1 MALYTLGQADA
12 SRADA
17 VDKDVFG
24 VGILSECVVQA
35 FYGHAFQP
43 HEQRGQGKDDKGAE

>member
-17 VDKDVFG
+17 VDKDVLC